1 MGAFDPER
9 ILRALSKRDVRYVL
23 VGATAARLQGF
34 PRLTA
39 DADISPAT
47 DPDNLERLAAAL
59 RDLRA
64 RVFTESVPEGL
75 PFSCEAETLSRSN
88 LWNLVTDAGRLDLIF
103 KPSGTHGYDD
113 LVRSALTYE
122 VFGVEVHAASSRTS
136 CARSWPQSS
145 SGPAGRDRPQGDAE
159 APLGVAL
166 PLPAPAW
173 FKARIDA

>member
-9 ILRALSKRDVRYVL
+9 ILRTLSKRGVRYVL

-47 DPDNLERLAAAL
+47 DPDNLERLAVAL

-75 PFSCEAETLSRSN
+75 PFSCDAETLSRSTCF
-88 LWNLVTDAGRLDLIF
+88 W
-103 KPSGTHGYDD
+103 
-113 LVRSALTYE
+113 
-122 VFGVEVHAASSRTS
+122 VETRV
-136 CARSWPQSS
+136 
-145 SGPAGRDRPQGDAE
+145 
-159 APLGVAL
+159 
-166 PLPAPAW
+166 
-173 FKARIDA
+173 

>member
-9 ILRALSKRDVRYVL
+9 ILRTLSKRDVRYVL

-122 VFGVEVHAASSRTS
+122 VFGVEVHAASLEDIL
-136 CARSWPQSS
+136 RSKLASN
-145 SGPAGRDRPQGDAE
+145 RPQDQQDVIVLKE
-159 APLGVAL
+159 ML
-166 PLPAPAW
+166 
-173 FKARIDA
+173 KRR